1 MDDVVIARERWVLE
15 PAELSFLR
23 EASEFDQFQGARR
36 LRLVLGMPERVFVRT
51 PEEPKPFF
59 VDFSSPLLIQ
69 MWAGMARDGSGAVVS
84 EMLPDLTEG
93 WLTDASDNVYTPSCD
108 WRSWRMRADRP
119 RRRILPSTL
128 ERLLERPAR
137 GLVRNRVT
145 WSVDPAA
152 NRAMEQVAR

>member
-1 MDDVVIARERWVLE
+1 VDDVVIARERWVLE

-36 LRLVLGMPERVFVRT
+36 LRLALGMPERVFVRT

-93 WLTDASDNVYTPSCD
+93 WLTDASGNVYTAEL
-108 WRSWRMRADRP
+108 RLAVVAD
-119 RRRILPSTL
+119 
-128 ERLLERPAR
+128 AC
-137 GLVRNRVT
+137 
-145 WSVDPAA
+145 
-152 NRAMEQVAR
+152 